1 MKKKNVRTVFMNGIL
16 SENPTFRLLLGMC
29 PTLAVS
35 TAVIQGIGMGLAATF
50 VLVFSNLVIA
60 LLRNIIPDKVRIPA
74 FVVIIATF
82 VTIID
87 LMLKAFLPDLSQS
100 LGVFI
105 PLIVVN
111 CIIFARAE
119 AFAFKNTA
127 LLSVADGL
135 GMGVGFTISISLLSA
150 CRELLGN
157 GTLLGI
163 QVMPESYQPMAMV
176 LRPPGGFIMLGIL
189 LLIINAIVR
198 SAEKRRAMKTME
210 VES

>member
-1 MKKKNVRTVFMNGIL
+1 MKKKNIRTVFMNGIL
-16 SENPTFRLLLGMC
+16 NENPTFRLLLGMC

-35 TAVIQGIGMGLAATF
+35 TAVVQGIGMGLAATF

-82 VTIID
+82 VTITD

-135 GMGVGFTISISLLSA
+135 GMGAGFTISITLLSA

-163 QVMPESYQPMAMV
+163 QVMPESYQPMVIV

-198 SAEKRRAMKTME
+198 SAGKRRAVKTEE